1 MDVPR
6 RSSCVARVA
15 AAGVTD
21 GPADPTLVVVTRPE
35 VGVAEPVVG
44 DVDPL
49 RTLESV
55 RPGDVGMVLAEER
68 APGQLDDL
76 GARVDGDLEAGVE
89 VVGGERWDGVAQPE
103 S

>member
-1 MDVPR
+1 MV
-6 RSSCVARVA
+6 VACA
-15 AAGVTD
+15 
-21 GPADPTLVVVTRPE
+21 E
-35 VGVAEPVVG
+35 VRVAEPVVG

-68 APGQLDDL
+68 APGELDDL

-89 VVGGERWDGVAQPE
+89 VVGGERGTGWHSLNPSGQTG
-103 S
+103 